1 MKRKDDVSL
10 QNVGGQDLLVP
21 LGARIIEM
29 NGMIVLNAAGR
40 LLWELLAEER
50 SLEELVTAVVNQFD
64 VDRERAQ
71 VDVKGF
77 LGELAGWRLL
87 A

>member
-1 MKRKDDVSL
+1 MKRKDDVL
-10 QNVGGQDLLVP
+10 VQNIGGQDLLVP
-21 LGARIIEM
+21 IGAKVAEM
-29 NGMIVLNAAGR
+29 NGMVVLNPAAR
-40 LLWELLAEER
+40 LIWDLLAEDR
-50 SLEELVTAVVNQFD
+50 SEEDLVTAVVNQFD

-77 LGELAGWRLL
+77 LSELAGWRLL